1 MPSKTN
7 FETILKEEG
16 ELFYTNVGYSMYPLI
31 KSREDILHI
40 ISATEFRK
48 GDVALYKTED
58 GKYILHRILKTK
70 KGQVILA
77 GDHNPF
83 LDKKV
88 PYSNLLGICIEI
100 SKKDG
105 KKIDLRKQKKMRRFF
120 YSNFFTLKAFFQRIG
135 NFLHLRKIK
144 D

>member
-40 ISATEFRK
+40 VSSTEFRK
-48 GDVALYKTED
+48 GDVALYKNDD
-58 GKYILHRILKTK
+58 GKYILHRILKIK
-70 KGQVILA
+70 KG
-77 GDHNPF
+77 
-83 LDKKV
+83 KV

-120 YSNFFTLKAFFQRIG
+120 YSHFFTLKAFFQRIG

>member
-48 GDVALYKTED
+48 GDVALYKNDD
-58 GKYILHRILKTK
+58 GKYILHRILKIK
-70 KGQVILA
+70 KDEVILA
-77 GDHNPF
+77 GTIILFWIRRSPTPIF
-83 LDKKV
+83 LG
-88 PYSNLLGICIEI
+88 SA
-100 SKKDG
+100 SRSA
-105 KKIDLRKQKKMRRFF
+105 RKTGRR
-120 YSNFFTLKAFFQRIG
+120 SI
-135 NFLHLRKIK
+135 
-144 D
+144 